1 MPVITLHT
9 LDGKKGTPKKNE
21 EAFLKRKPKGLS
33 ESTKSLQVSWLQL
46 KDHVLEAMSSVKK
59 LSSIKCCY
67 GQTRG

>member
-1 MPVITLHT
+1 MPAITLHT

-46 KDHVLEAMSSVKK
+46 KDHVLEAV
-59 LSSIKCCY
+59 IC
-67 GQTRG
+67 